1 MADQDEPR
9 QNAQDDQSRSTG
21 GPGGSAKGRQN
32 PRSGPDRRPGD
43 PGKKIPPSGDPASS
57 RSGGERRTPPRDRR
71 DRPDQRDSRG
81 GNTGGRP
88 SYGGQGRPSTGGQ
101 GRPASG
107 GRPAG
112 TGRPSTGGQGRPPTG
127 GQGRPA
133 FGGKGRGPADGGGS
147 QNRGPARAG
156 RTNREERTTEYE
168 GGPRRQRQDRPPIPE
183 DVTGTE
189 LDTSVR
195 SELATLHPAVAKEVA
210 QRLVLVGRLLDED
223 PETAYLHA
231 AAARERAARAPGVR
245 EAVGLAAYR
254 TGRYAEAL
262 AELRTVRRLTGSNDH
277 LPVMAD
283 CERGLGR
290 PERALEMLR
299 SPEARGLDVAG
310 RAELLIVAAGARAD
324 MGELEAAVITLQVP
338 ELTSTL
344 REPWIARLRS
354 AYADA
359 LFGAGRDEEARLWL
373 ERAAEADEDGETS
386 AAERLAELD
395 GVIFL
400 DDDELDE
407 GEQGHGEP
415 DGATVVEMARDA
427 AAGEAAAGE
436 TVTGEDRGGATAGT
450 GEDGGETGAD
460 E

>member
-1 MADQDEPR
+1 M
-9 QNAQDDQSRSTG
+9 
-21 GPGGSAKGRQN
+21 
-32 PRSGPDRRPGD
+32 
-43 PGKKIPPSGDPASS
+43 
-57 RSGGERRTPPRDRR
+57 
-71 DRPDQRDSRG
+71 
-81 GNTGGRP
+81 
-88 SYGGQGRPSTGGQ
+88 
-101 GRPASG
+101 
-107 GRPAG
+107 
-112 TGRPSTGGQGRPPTG
+112 
-127 GQGRPA
+127 
-133 FGGKGRGPADGGGS
+133 
-147 QNRGPARAG
+147 
-156 RTNREERTTEYE
+156 
-168 GGPRRQRQDRPPIPE
+168 
-183 DVTGTE
+183 TGTE

-407 GEQGHGEP
+407 GEQGHGEQGHGEP